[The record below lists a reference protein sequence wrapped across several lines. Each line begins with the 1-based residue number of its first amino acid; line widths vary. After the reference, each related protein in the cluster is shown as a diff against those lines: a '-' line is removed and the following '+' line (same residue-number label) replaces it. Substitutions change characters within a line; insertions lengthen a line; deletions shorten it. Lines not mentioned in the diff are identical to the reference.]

1 MFGYDKSKLVFCVD
15 GCAFSGVEF
24 KKKLRFDFDIELEM
38 ASVNYAIAMSGLGD
52 DKASFAKLAK
62 AVFDIDASAK
72 RETD

>member
-1 MFGYDKSKLVFCVD
+1 
-15 GCAFSGVEF
+15 
-24 KKKLRFDFDIELEM
+24 M

-52 DKASFAKLAK
+52 DKASFSKLAK